1 MLRYLIR
8 RLAILIP
15 TFIGITLVCF
25 AVIHLAPGSP
35 TDLQTQMNPDITPQA
50 IEQLNAHYGLD
61 KPLATRYVLWMKNL
75 AMLDFGRSIS
85 SDARPVWDKIRELL
99 PITIYINISS
109 MVIIFLAAIPL
120 GVVSALRRGS
130 ATDRSITVFVFIGFS
145 IPGFW
150 LALICMDLF
159 GVRLGWL
166 PISGIHSAEYASLS
180 LWGKAMDTTRHLFL
194 PVFISAFGSLAGMSR
209 YMRSSMLEIIRQDY
223 ILTARAKGLPERTVI
238 YKHAMR
244 NALLP
249 VITILG
255 LSIPGLIGGSVIFES
270 IFAIPGL
277 GKLFYEAIMM
287 RDYNMIMGSLTIGAV
302 LTLLGNL
309 IADIC
314 YSIADPRI
322 RVA

>member
-1 MLRYLIR
+1 VLRYLIR

-85 SDARPVWDKIRELL
+85 SDARPVWDKIRERL

-180 LWGKAMDTTRHLFL
+180 LWGKAIDTTRHLFL

>member
-85 SDARPVWDKIRELL
+85 SDARPVWDKIKERL